1 MKSISSTK
9 LWPAIKGY
17 SDLVKYMIVS
27 VWLTMNKSRVL
38 CGIVKVGWKR
48 LVTCTHG
55 NENGG
60 VTLFY
65 FSDDV
70 FRRVVE
76 FRIRFGE
83 YFDFLRFSDVTGKA
97 ITFLADTVISEDV
110 VAIKVR

>member
-1 MKSISSTK
+1 M
-9 LWPAIKGY
+9 
-17 SDLVKYMIVS
+17 KYMIVS

-83 YFDFLRFSDVTGKA
+83 YFDFPCFLDIKGNAATL
-97 ITFLADTVISEDV
+97 LADALISEDV
-110 VAIKVR
+110 VVIEAH